1 MYSTLQRANNTLSL
15 AVTVLFGLLAA
26 ISLSSF
32 VLLPSSVPGASLSVE
47 PLNMCVPSRPI

>member
-1 MYSTLQRANNTLSL
+1 MYSTIQRANNTLSL

-32 VLLPSSVPGASLSVE
+32 VLLPSAVPGASLTVE
-47 PLNMCVPSRPI
+47 PLNMFV